1 LKFLGIKQA
10 KKKQA
15 QRVEDLL
22 SQTAI
27 EAEYYNEAQI
37 TKGDFTN
44 GTNPNTNTTDPILN
58 NLVLGLKDTN
68 KTKKGGSKDG

>member
-1 LKFLGIKQA
+1 MKFLGIKQA
-10 KKKQA
+10 KKKQT

-58 NLVLGLKDTN
+58 NFVLGLKDTN

>member
-1 LKFLGIKQA
+1 MKFLGIKQA
-10 KKKQA
+10 KKKQT

-58 NLVLGLKDTN
+58 NFVLGLKDTN
-68 KTKKGGSKDG
+68 KTKKGGAKDG